1 MPVPRVRTIASEA
14 PRAAP
19 ARCSARAAALP
30 SLSTNTGRPSR
41 SPITSAKAMSC
52 SGVLTPMTARPVLW
66 SISTGIPKPTAST
79 SASAASSGLRDGV
92 DGDVEDGRLV
102 QTRDDPLRAEVH
114 AEPGVHHSRE
124 QFRAAQVDA
133 DDAPLR
139 HGVTIRA
146 REVRKAPPAGSSPIA
161 SQLRGSMPDRRRDR
175 APTDDPPYKVYRSP
189 APGGPDDAGTEERPY
204 TLYRSLPRGLRSR
217 LRGEDESADL
227 ERGGDRGGGRFD
239 DGGAGAGG
247 GRRRFWRGPVT
258 WRRALKWV
266 VGLIVAWL
274 LLSVVLFL
282 VSAQI
287 QSGTIPQSAQNALA
301 SGGNMITGADT
312 VLVLGTDQR
321 PKGTH
326 EAGANTS
333 DTGSRSD
340 TIMLWRI
347 GGGTSRRLSIPR
359 DTVADIPGHG
369 RDKINAAYAIGGPA
383 LTIRTV
389 EGFTGVKINHLIIVN
404 LANFPKFIDDLGGID
419 VATGR
424 ICSNI
429 SGGVKNGG
437 FSLFLRPGTHHLT
450 GIQAL
455 TLARTRENACN
466 AASNDLTRAGYQQ
479 KILNG
484 IKSKLL
490 SPGIFFHLPWAS
502 WDAPK
507 AVRTD
512 MGGFTLLSLFVAAE
526 IGGSAPADVLKPA
539 GSTVLPNG
547 GDALEATPG
556 QVTRAVHKLL
566 NG

>member
-1 MPVPRVRTIASEA
+1 
-14 PRAAP
+14 
-19 ARCSARAAALP
+19 
-30 SLSTNTGRPSR
+30 
-41 SPITSAKAMSC
+41 
-52 SGVLTPMTARPVLW
+52 
-66 SISTGIPKPTAST
+66 
-79 SASAASSGLRDGV
+79 
-92 DGDVEDGRLV
+92 
-102 QTRDDPLRAEVH
+102 
-114 AEPGVHHSRE
+114 
-124 QFRAAQVDA
+124 
-133 DDAPLR
+133 
-139 HGVTIRA
+139 
-146 REVRKAPPAGSSPIA
+146 
-161 SQLRGSMPDRRRDR
+161 MPDQRRDR

-189 APGGPDDAGTEERPY
+189 PPRGPDEAASEERPY

-217 LRGEDESADL
+217 LRGEEDAADL
-227 ERGGDRGGGRFD
+227 AHDGPPGGGGREGRSGGGGGGGGRFW
-239 DGGAGAGG
+239 
-247 GRRRFWRGPVT
+247 RRPVT

-266 VGLIVAWL
+266 LGLIVAWL
-274 LLSVVLFL
+274 VLAVVLFL

-301 SGGNMITGADT
+301 SGGNMLTGSDT

-333 DTGSRSD
+333 DAGSRSD

-369 RDKINAAYAIGGPA
+369 QDKINAAYAIGGPA
-383 LTIRTV
+383 LTIKTV
-389 EGFTGVKINHLIIVN
+389 EGFTGIKINHLIIVN

-437 FSLFLRPGTHHLT
+437 FSLFLRPGTHHLN
-450 GIQAL
+450 GVQAL

-512 MGGFTLLSLFVAAE
+512 MGGFSLLSLFVAAE
-526 IGGSAPADVLKPA
+526 IGGSAPTDVLKPA

-556 QVTRAVHKLL
+556 QIRRAVRKLM